1 MMGATSSPK
10 ATFPAFSSAPKAAA
24 ASSHAPAPT
33 IKKPESSSGMTV
45 KLIHPDEDIS
55 LVRAVNTIDRVH
67 VHVDGVN
74 VCMYTLAKCMG
85 FGGLYYSSVYSYIY

>member
-67 VHVDGVN
+67 VDGNEHVHVHVGEM
-74 VCMYTLAKCMG
+74 C
-85 FGGLYYSSVYSYIY
+85 GLWW

>member
-67 VHVDGVN
+67 VDGMY
-74 VCMYTLAKCMG
+74 VCMYTLAKCVG
-85 FGGLYYSSVYSYIY
+85 FGGNSAVSVYS